1 MSSTRTVCTARAT
14 PSVLWSK
21 GADPQEGGSGPSLQC
36 PPCAVRGRVPG
47 GGLWEAGCPPRISR
61 TDFSPDA
68 FGYITKQSPFS
79 ARALPPAH
87 MRRGGSYKLPRPLR
101 DPSNHPRLCA
111 PLSWE
116 RQRPGGGGWGC
127 CAAVAGDGGRATWRM
142 WPQLWPSDFCFHSCV
157 SRSFS
162 LALWTPPKGKSKGEA
177 F

>member
-21 GADPQEGGSGPSLQC
+21 GADPQEGGSGPSLQF

-116 RQRPGGGGWGC
+116 RQRPGGGGG
-127 CAAVAGDGGRATWRM
+127 AAVRRWPGMGDGPPGGCGHSFGLRISVST
-142 WPQLWPSDFCFHSCV
+142 LVFHAL
-157 SRSFS
+157 S
-162 LALWTPPKGKSKGEA
+162 L
-177 F
+177 